1 MFLGR
6 NIKGRIL
13 SLHLINIL
21 SGIKNISD
29 INAITNNSINYFKMA
44 FNNTPMTFLNAPRM
58 VLSGLRED
66 LITNYLPYL
75 RSDHGLLSI
84 FM

>member
-44 FNNTPMTFLNAPRM
+44 FKNTPMT
-58 VLSGLRED
+58 
-66 LITNYLPYL
+66 
-75 RSDHGLLSI
+75 
-84 FM
+84 